1 MKNII
6 CHIIA
11 IIAVIFTFVF
21 GQSKGV
27 DYGYGDARM
36 LAFAF
41 VLIIL
46 GTVFGIV
53 SLIERKNN
61 KKSDITLIETLIIIA
76 AGIFILCMYWYDDSS
91 PAVSIGHFMDDI
103 IFPYI
108 VSPILV
114 IICLLVFWGMF
125 LRDPIRKMLGLDSNE
140 KVGTVIE
147 DEFNLSEN
155 NEIDKNKIDKNKID
169 KE

>member
-1 MKNII
+1 MKKII

-11 IIAVIFTFVF
+11 IIAVIFTFIF

-27 DYGYGDARM
+27 DYGYGDNRI

-46 GTVFGIV
+46 GIVFGIV

-61 KKSDITLIETLIIIA
+61 KKSDLTLIETLIIIA

-91 PAVSIGHFMDDI
+91 PAVSVRHFMDDI

-114 IICLLVFWGMF
+114 VGCLLVLWIMF
-125 LRDPIRKMLGLDSNE
+125 IRDPIRKMLGLDNNE

-147 DEFNLSEN
+147 DDFNLSEDIEN
-155 NEIDKNKIDKNKID
+155 NNTKKDIL
-169 KE
+169 

>member
-1 MKNII
+1 MKKIYV
-6 CHIIA
+6 HIIA
-11 IIAVIFTFVF
+11 VIAVIFTFVF
-21 GQSKGV
+21 GQNKGV

-41 VLIIL
+41 VIIIL

-91 PAVSIGHFMDDI
+91 SAVSVRHFMDDI

-114 IICLLVFWGMF
+114 IGCLCVFWLMF
-125 LRDPIRKMLGLDSNE
+125 LRDPIRKILGLDSNE
-140 KVGTVIE
+140 KVGTVLEDDLDLSKNIE
-147 DEFNLSEN
+147 NDN
-155 NEIDKNKIDKNKID
+155 NKIDI
-169 KE
+169 E

>member
-11 IIAVIFTFVF
+11 IIAVIFTFIF

-27 DYGYGDARM
+27 DYGYGDNRI

-46 GTVFGIV
+46 GIVFGIL
-53 SLIERKNN
+53 SMIERNN
-61 KKSDITLIETLIIIA
+61 KKKSDITLIETLIIIA
-76 AGIFILCMYWYDDSS
+76 AGRFILCMYWYDDTSS
-91 PAVSIGHFMDDI
+91 AVSVRHFMDDI
-103 IFPYI
+103 IFPYV

-114 IICLLVFWGMF
+114 VGCLLVLWIMF
-125 LRDPIRKMLGLDSNE
+125 IRDPIRKLFGLDVDN
-140 KVGTVIE
+140 KGTIGTVIE
-147 DEFNLSEN
+147 DDFDSCDDSEDN
-155 NEIDKNKIDKNKID
+155 
-169 KE
+169 

>member
-1 MKNII
+1 MKKII
-6 CHIIA
+6 CRIIA
-11 IIAVIFTFVF
+11 IIAVIFTFIF

-61 KKSDITLIETLIIIA
+61 KKSDITFIETLIIIA
-76 AGIFILCMYWYDDSS
+76 AGIFILCMYWYDDTS
-91 PAVSIGHFMDDI
+91 PAFSIRHFMDDI

-114 IICLLVFWGMF
+114 IGCIWVLWGLF
-125 LRDPIRKMLGLDSNE
+125 LRDPIRRMMGLDSNE
-140 KVGTVIE
+140 KIGTVIE
-147 DEFNLSEN
+147 DDLNLSGNIEN
-155 NEIDKNKIDKNKID
+155 NKNKKI
-169 KE
+169 

>member
-11 IIAVIFTFVF
+11 IIAVIFTFIF

-61 KKSDITLIETLIIIA
+61 KKSDITLIETLI
-76 AGIFILCMYWYDDSS
+76 FILCMYWYDDSS
-91 PAVSIGHFMDDI
+91 PAVSIRHFMDDI

-114 IICLLVFWGMF
+114 IGCLWVFWVMF

-147 DEFNLSEN
+147 DDLNLSEN
-155 NEIDKNKIDKNKID
+155 IENDKNKII
-169 KE
+169 

>member
-11 IIAVIFTFVF
+11 IIAVIFTFIF

-27 DYGYGDARM
+27 DYGYGDNRI

-46 GTVFGIV
+46 GIVFGIV

-61 KKSDITLIETLIIIA
+61 KKSDITLIEVLIIIA
-76 AGIFILCMYWYDDSS
+76 TGIFILCMYWYDDTSS
-91 PAVSIGHFMDDI
+91 AVSVRHFMDDI
-103 IFPYI
+103 IFPYV

-114 IICLLVFWGMF
+114 VGCLLVLWIMF
-125 LRDPIRKMLGLDSNE
+125 IRDPIRKLFGLDVDN
-140 KVGTVIE
+140 KGTIGTVIE
-147 DEFNLSEN
+147 DDFDSCDAPEDN
-155 NEIDKNKIDKNKID
+155 
-169 KE
+169 